1 MNGKKWILNVTAI
14 VVGGF
19 ALALLVAQCREI
31 RQTRD
36 AVIEMKAKG
45 K

>member
-1 MNGKKWILNVTAI
+1 MNGRKWILQVAAI
-14 VVGGF
+14 IVGGF

-31 RQTRD
+31 RETRD
-36 AVIEMKAKG
+36 AVIEMKAKQ